1 MFKTGTALRDL
12 ETALQGTSHQTR
24 LVGTA
29 GLCAELIVRLSQLN
43 IAVKWVWVKGHA
55 EVQRNE
61 AADSGATSGKQG
73 NEQAIQPQAV
83 IRAHDDQRRK
93 QMEPMTKMI
102 GPMEGDAPPHPTI

>member
-1 MFKTGTALRDL
+1 MRKRK
-12 ETALQGTSHQTR
+12 
-24 LVGTA
+24 
-29 GLCAELIVRLSQLN
+29 LSQLN

-102 GPMEGDAPPHPTI
+102 GPMEGDAPSHPTI

>member
-1 MFKTGTALRDL
+1 M
-12 ETALQGTSHQTR
+12 
-24 LVGTA
+24 
-29 GLCAELIVRLSQLN
+29 RLSQLN

-83 IRAHDDQRRK
+83 IRAHDVQRRK
-93 QMEPMTKMI
+93 QMEPMTKMKAVKV
-102 GPMEGDAPPHPTI
+102 PVVTKRAAPRSANQTTRRVRRRKPPRNDTGQA